1 MAIAFNNIPTTIR
14 TPGAYTEVDSS
25 RALKG
30 LVQNPHR
37 VLIIGER
44 NITGATIEP
53 NILTAITND
62 SLADGYFGVGSQ
74 LALMCNKFK
83 ENNENTEL
91 YAVVISA
98 QHAGP
103 KAASCA
109 IRFNEALDGGVGS
122 NLAASVSGTWYLMI
136 NGEPCTLVISKDDTA
151 AQVATELVSVINS
164 IDTLPCVA
172 AVSDGGSAGTVMIN
186 CKYTGVA
193 GNQIDVRDN
202 YYPGQVIPSCFS
214 GSPGMYSQSAL
225 SFAEGVGAINLAS
238 TWGVIG
244 DEQFHY
250 IIQPAASAA
259 EMTLLD
265 TELADRFLPL
275 NDLQGHGF
283 AGMRDTHTNLGTRGN
298 ATNSPHITIMG
309 ANESPQLPEQWAAA
323 VGAVAAWNLNIDPA
337 RPLHFLKLKGIMA
350 PEIEY
355 RFSRDERDI
364 LLYDGIATH
373 IVDSGDNV
381 LIERCITTYTQTA
394 LGVIDPTFLD
404 IQTVATLGEIR
415 AQYKARMAKIFLLP
429 RFKLADD
436 TFPVQPGSKVAT
448 PSIIK
453 GEIISLFSLL
463 RDAGLIEN
471 LDEFIENLVVE
482 RDTTDSNR
490 VNTLLPC
497 DLINQFRILATNLQF
512 IL

>member
-1 MAIAFNNIPTTIR
+1 MAISFSNIPTTIR

-30 LVQNPHR
+30 LIQNPHR

-62 SLADGYFGVGSQ
+62 NLADGYFGVGSQ

-83 ENNENTEL
+83 ENNQNTEL
-91 YAVVISA
+91 YAIVISA
-98 QHAGP
+98 QTGP
-103 KAASCA
+103 IAASCA
-109 IRFNEALDGGVGS
+109 IRLSATIDGGATS
-122 NLAASVSGTWYLMI
+122 NQTASISGTWYLMI
-136 NGEPCTLVISKDDTA
+136 NGEPCTVNISKDDTA
-151 AQVATELVSVINS
+151 PDVAATLVSIVNS
-164 IDTLPCVA
+164 RDTLPCTA
-172 AVSDGGSAGTVMIN
+172 AISAAGSGGTVMLN

-193 GNQIDVRDN
+193 GNQIDIRDN
-202 YYPGQVIPSCFS
+202 YYPGQVLPSCMVS
-214 GSPGMYSQSAL
+214 ATMLSQSVL

-238 TWGVIG
+238 TWAVIG
-244 DEQFHY
+244 GEQFHY

-259 EMTLLD
+259 EMTLLHN
-265 TELADRFLPL
+265 ELADRFLPL

-283 AGMRDTHTNLGTRGN
+283 AGMRDTTTNLGTRGN

-309 ANESPQLPEQWAAA
+309 ANEFPQLPEQWAAA
-323 VGAVAAWNLNIDPA
+323 VGAVAAQNLNNDPA
-337 RPLHFLKLKGIMA
+337 RPLHFLKLKGIMS
-350 PEIEY
+350 PQIEY

-394 LGVIDPTFLD
+394 LGVLDPTWLD

-415 AQYKARMAKIFLLP
+415 TQYKARMALRFLLP

-436 TFPVQPGSKVAT
+436 GFPVTPGSKVAT
-448 PSIIK
+448 PSIVK
-453 GEIISLFSLL
+453 GEIIALFTLL
-463 RDAGLIEN
+463 RDRGLIEN
-471 LDEFIENLVVE
+471 LDEFISELVVT
-482 RDTTDSNR
+482 RNDTDRNR
-490 VNTLLPC
+490 IDCILPA
-497 DLINQFRILATNLQF
+497 DLINQFRVLASVLQF